1 MISKIRYL
9 LIGLAGLLI
18 GAGGLVSLY
27 HLAYGQKIYPHVV
40 VGAVEISNLS
50 IEEAEKELAAWLPTE
65 LPEISLEFGNQSWPV
80 SLADLG
86 LKYLTKETAETAFLG
101 GRGNGI
107 IKDFQVKWRR
117 WWQPESLALKFNLN
131 QEKLGEIAE
140 MTAAELDEE
149 PIMPTLSLTKEKK
162 VELISGRSGRLVD
175 KEKLKETIINQLG
188 EVSFKPIEIPIIL
201 VRIETTTEESANAQ
215 ARAEKFKDK
224 KVSLKY
230 DTKEISLEGQ
240 GLIDLIDFST
250 KGGQEAGWSEEKIAS
265 LAANLAL
272 SIDRPTQNA
281 SFNFDGNKV
290 VEFKPAIKGLKV
302 NQAETAK
309 AIGAKLEQ
317 MENQEED
324 NIVKIVISE
333 SEPEI
338 QTGDINNL
346 GIKELV
352 GKGESTFHGSIA
364 SREHNVAL
372 TAAKLNGVLVAPG
385 DVFSFNQT
393 VGDISAAT
401 GFQAAYI
408 IKDGRTILGDGG
420 GVCQDSTTLF
430 RAILDAGLPILERQ
444 AHAYR
449 VSYYE
454 QNAKPGFDATVYDP
468 TADLK
473 FKNDTPGHI
482 LIQTKV
488 DLAKNYLRIEFYGTG
503 DGRKVSIGNIRLWNQ
518 TPPPPDIYQDD
529 PSLPAGTVKQVDW
542 KAWGAKA
549 AFDWKVVRNGEVL
562 QEKTFFSNYR
572 PWQAVYLKG
581 TGG

>member
-1 MISKIRYL
+1 M
-9 LIGLAGLLI
+9 
-18 GAGGLVSLY
+18 
-27 HLAYGQKIYPHVV
+27 
-40 VGAVEISNLS
+40 
-50 IEEAEKELAAWLPTE
+50 
-65 LPEISLEFGNQSWPV
+65 
-80 SLADLG
+80 
-86 LKYLTKETAETAFLG
+86 
-101 GRGNGI
+101 
-107 IKDFQVKWRR
+107 
-117 WWQPESLALKFNLN
+117 
-131 QEKLGEIAE
+131 
-140 MTAAELDEE
+140 
-149 PIMPTLSLTKEKK
+149 
-162 VELISGRSGRLVD
+162 
-175 KEKLKETIINQLG
+175 
-188 EVSFKPIEIPIIL
+188 
-201 VRIETTTEESANAQ
+201 
-215 ARAEKFKDK
+215 
-224 KVSLKY
+224 
-230 DTKEISLEGQ
+230 
-240 GLIDLIDFST
+240 
-250 KGGQEAGWSEEKIAS
+250 
-265 LAANLAL
+265 
-272 SIDRPTQNA
+272 
-281 SFNFDGNKV
+281 
-290 VEFKPAIKGLKV
+290 
-302 NQAETAK
+302 
-309 AIGAKLEQ
+309 
-317 MENQEED
+317 
-324 NIVKIVISE
+324 
-333 SEPEI
+333 
-338 QTGDINNL
+338 
-346 GIKELV
+346 GIKELI

-420 GVCQDSTTLF
+420 GVCQGSTTLF
-430 RAILDAGLPILERQ
+430 RAVLDAGLPILERQ

-488 DLAKNYLRIEFYGTG
+488 DLVKNYLRIEFYGTG

>member
-27 HLAYGQKIYPHVV
+27 HLAYGQKIYPHVM
-40 VGAVEISNLS
+40 VGVVEISNLS
-50 IEEAEKELAAWLPTE
+50 IEEAEKTLAALLPTA
-65 LPEISLEFGNQSWPV
+65 LPEISLEFGNQSRRV
-80 SLADLG
+80 SLTDLE
-86 LKYLTKETAETAFLG
+86 LKYLTKETAEAAFLG

-107 IKDFQVKWRR
+107 IKDFQVKWQR
-117 WWQPESLALKFNLN
+117 WWQKESLALKFNLN
-131 QEKLGEIAE
+131 QEKLNEIAE
-140 MTAAELDEE
+140 MTAAGLDEE

-162 VELISGRSGRLVD
+162 VELVSGRSGRLVD
-175 KEKLKETIINQLG
+175 KEKLKETIIKQLG
-188 EVSFKPIEIPIIL
+188 EASFKPIEIPIIL
-201 VRIETTTEESANAQ
+201 VRIETTTEELAKAQ

-250 KGGQEAGWSEEKIAS
+250 KGGQGAGWSEEKIAN

-309 AIGAKLEQ
+309 AIGTKLEQ

-346 GIKELV
+346 GIKELI

-364 SREHNVAL
+364 SREHNIAL

-385 DVFSFNQT
+385 EVFSFNQT

-503 DGRKVSIGNIRLWNQ
+503 DGRRVSIGNIRLWNQ